1 MRLDN
6 TEINA
11 LKYAFRDFKG
21 EIYLFGSRVDN
32 NKRGGDIDI
41 IIFPEKKIDQFKMKI
56 KIQKDFFL
64 KCEENLDV
72 VIYNEND
79 LFCKE
84 IIKNAERLTL

>member
-56 KIQKDFFL
+56 EIQKDFFL

-72 VIYNEND
+72 VIYDEND